1 MNLRNITIYTNII
14 FNLLLLTRGFKPFN
28 NFFKFIYTI
37 LYLKN
42 KKIIYLNL
50 FFVISLY
57 VISFFLR
64 PNLII
69 QNKYSYINIPINP
82 ETLVAKFILDKKDV
96 EEIEIGTLINSFMG
110 SLINKKPLSIIDNC
124 PKKITYE
131 NFRDIIF
138 YKLNENNF
146 SIDIIN
152 NSPKESIQ
160 KCFETIFIE
169 EFNKFYLNEI
179 KKKIKIYSDI
189 NNINQQYLNTFN
201 NKNDNSKIIYE
212 YNYNIQT
219 RTLAINFLKNFNFI
233 VDPNIKYQ
241 PTIKKNEISYV
252 LIYLVLV
259 LIFFSFQIIYFV
271 IKELYK
277 YKKINIFKL

>member
-1 MNLRNITIYTNII
+1 
-14 FNLLLLTRGFKPFN
+14 
-28 NFFKFIYTI
+28 
-37 LYLKN
+37 
-42 KKIIYLNL
+42 
-50 FFVISLY
+50 
-57 VISFFLR
+57 
-64 PNLII
+64 
-69 QNKYSYINIPINP
+69 
-82 ETLVAKFILDKKDV
+82 
-96 EEIEIGTLINSFMG
+96 MG

-138 YKLNENNF
+138 YKLNEYNF
-146 SIDIIN
+146 SIDIIS

-189 NNINQQYLNTFN
+189 NNIYQQYLNTFN

-219 RTLAINFLKNFNFI
+219 RTLAINYLKNFNFI
-233 VDPNIKYQ
+233 VDPN
-241 PTIKKNEISYV
+241 N
-252 LIYLVLV
+252 LLC
-259 LIFFSFQIIYFV
+259 
-271 IKELYK
+271 
-277 YKKINIFKL
+277 N

>member
-1 MNLRNITIYTNII
+1 MVIN
-14 FNLLLLTRGFKPFN
+14 
-28 NFFKFIYTI
+28 KF
-37 LYLKN
+37 LKN

-82 ETLVAKFILDKKDV
+82 KSSVTKFILDKKDV
-96 EEIEIGTLINSFMG
+96 EEIEIGNLINRFMG
-110 SLINKKPLSIIDNC
+110 SLINEKPLSIIDNC
-124 PKKITYE
+124 PEKITYE

-138 YKLNENNF
+138 YKLNEYNF
-146 SIDIIN
+146 SIDIIS

-189 NNINQQYLNTFN
+189 NNINQEYLNTFN

-219 RTLAINFLKNFNFI
+219 RTLAINFLENFNFI

-241 PTIKKNEISYV
+241 PTFKKNEISYV

>member
-1 MNLRNITIYTNII
+1 MVIN
-14 FNLLLLTRGFKPFN
+14 
-28 NFFKFIYTI
+28 KF
-37 LYLKN
+37 LKN